1 MSLVT
6 ACARE
11 PVIEYRTE
19 YVYPPSPLL
28 QPSPLPEYRG
38 ETWADVAE
46 FCIGLRSQ
54 LMQCEADRQAVR
66 DWADGHRSIGNR

>member
-38 ETWADVAE
+38 ETWGELAEYCIDVQ
-46 FCIGLRSQ
+46 SQ
-54 LMQCEADRQAVR
+54 LRQCELDKRAVQ
-66 DWADGHRSIGNR
+66 DWVDGHDAPKN

>member
-28 QPSPLPEYRG
+28 QPSLIPEYRG
-38 ETWADVAE
+38 ETWGELAEYCIDV
-46 FCIGLRSQ
+46 LSQ
-54 LMQCEADRQAVR
+54 LRQCEADKRGTREWVE
-66 DWADGHRSIGNR
+66 GHAASKN